1 MNNMKFSY
9 APGLDEQEEKLVLAF
24 NELVSEYRENKS
36 NSKEYKE
43 HNAKFTEAFVKHCV
57 EAAGKTYTGLDM
69 VKNPQL
75 SIHNSRFVETFN
87 TVLAQMITPAVPEVT
102 SQNYNELYDVTQV
115 GFGDVAKFEVE
126 SNEYFIVYDINFE

>member
-1 MNNMKFSY
+1 MKFSY
-9 APGLDEQEEKLVLAF
+9 APGLEEQEEKLVLAF
-24 NELVSEYRENKS
+24 NELVGEYRENKS
-36 NSKEYKE
+36 NTKEYKE
-43 HNAKFTEAFVKHCV
+43 HNAKFTDALVKYCV
-57 EAAGKTYTGLDM
+57 EATGKTYTGLDM

-115 GFGDVAKFEVE
+115 GFGDVAKFTID
-126 SNEYFIVYDINFE
+126 SNEYFVVYDINFE